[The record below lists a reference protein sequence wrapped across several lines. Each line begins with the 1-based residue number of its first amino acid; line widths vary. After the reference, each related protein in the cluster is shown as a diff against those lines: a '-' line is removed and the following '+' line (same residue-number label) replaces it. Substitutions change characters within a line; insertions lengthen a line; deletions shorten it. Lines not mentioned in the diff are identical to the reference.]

1 MGHVGDAPMA
11 TCGDDI
17 VGMKPHVVGYKRQ
30 AEAERLVREFENMRM
45 EARVK
50 GKWKMGAEGPTRLL
64 KSNLGAC

>member
-50 GKWKMGAEGPTRLL
+50 GKWKGARQDC
-64 KSNLGAC
+64 SRAI